1 MDFITVSAASLTDD
15 VITLTVATLGGLRAG
30 DTVTVAGV
38 NTDAQPH
45 FDGTKT
51 LTGAITTTVDDVTT
65 YTVTYAKNHP
75 TDIPE
80 FDCDGRL
87 TPVCT
92 WVDSAQVEG
101 FLGVSPASEEDEA
114 FLDSSVE
121 AGNDWAYRRRAAA
134 GYDDWYSV
142 VPNHSAQL
150 GTVLYAASLYRQR
163 GSVDSFAS
171 FQDMAAIAP
180 IGSNFEILKLLGIN
194 KPAAA

>member
-1 MDFITVSAASLTDD
+1 MDFITVSEASLTTN

-30 DTVTVAGV
+30 DHVTVAGV
-38 NTDAQPH
+38 NSQAQPH
-45 FDGTKT
+45 FDGPQI
-51 LTGAITTTVDDVTT
+51 LTGAITTTVGDVTT
-65 YTVTYAKNHP
+65 YTVTYAKSHAN
-75 TDIPE
+75 IAE

-101 FLGVSPASEEDEA
+101 FLGVSPASVDDEA

-171 FQDMAAIAP
+171 FQEMAAIAP

>member
-1 MDFITVSAASLTDD
+1 MEFITVSKASLTSD
-15 VITLTVATLGGLRAG
+15 VVTMTVATLGGLRAG
-30 DTVTVAGV
+30 DHVTVAGV
-38 NTDAQPH
+38 NTQAQPH
-45 FDGTKT
+45 FDGPHT
-51 LTGAITTTVDDVTT
+51 LTGAITTTVGDVTT
-65 YTVTYAKNHP
+65 YTVTYAKNHAN
-75 TDIPE
+75 IAQ

-92 WVDSAQVEG
+92 WVDAGQVEG
-101 FLGVSPASEEDEA
+101 FLGVAPASIDDDA
-114 FLDSSVE
+114 FLTSSVE
-121 AGNDWAYRRRAAA
+121 AGNDWAFRRRRAA

-142 VPNHSAQL
+142 VPNHSAAL
-150 GTVLYAASLYRQR
+150 GTILYAASLYRQR